1 MNFSEELIERLI
13 MLELSKEIARS
24 QAAEQKN
31 ILDTI
36 LDGAQKA
43 AQVVN
48 NIKSISS
55 GMEPKQT
62 SPLFCEKENFMA
74 KTPVIPPFMVSE
86 SDSSL
91 SSTCDAIASIRS
103 KLDALYKD
111 QIIIKVDL
119 QPIMKELYD
128 LHLAVFNQIKK

>member
-62 SPLFCEKENFMA
+62 NPLFCEKENFMPKA
-74 KTPVIPPFMVSE
+74 PITPSFMSQEV
-86 SDSSL
+86 DSL
-91 SSTCDAIASIRS
+91 SSACDAIATIRS
-103 KLDALYKD
+103 KLDALYKE
-111 QIIIKVDL
+111 QIISKIDL